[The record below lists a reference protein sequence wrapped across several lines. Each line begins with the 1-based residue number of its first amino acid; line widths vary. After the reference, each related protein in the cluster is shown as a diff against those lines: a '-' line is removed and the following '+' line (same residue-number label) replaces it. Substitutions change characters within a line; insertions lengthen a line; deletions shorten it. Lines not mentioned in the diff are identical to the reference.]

1 MVYYLSNVCF
11 YFLRSSWGRL
21 ADGFMKG
28 LNQYFWNFNCVNV
41 FLTPSL
47 SLACILSEVYWVMF
61 SLWCVCVWWWWGGH
75 FRAFSLD
82 TSLEVWKIL
91 GCEIHVK
98 TFSLWNFTQ
107 SLVVKM
113 RYSAKGVWP
122 TSDPGQCWWHCG
134 VKLLA
139 CCLARALVFSAY
151 GCHVLPTSPLE
162 SKVSALSLVCVQS
175 YIQNYRSTILQ
186 S

>member
-1 MVYYLSNVCF
+1 MVSWKVWINVYEISIASNYFYPVFIVGLYSPWSVLS
-11 YFLRSSWGRL
+11 Y
-21 ADGFMKG
+21 
-28 LNQYFWNFNCVNV
+28 V
-41 FLTPSL
+41 FPLMMT
-47 SLACILSEVYWVMF
+47 
-61 SLWCVCVWWWWGGH
+61 CVCVGLGGGGGVGI
-75 FRAFSLD
+75 FATFSLD
-82 TSLEVWKIL
+82 TSLEVWKII

-113 RYSAKGVWP
+113 RYSAKGFWL
-122 TSDPGQCWWHCG
+122 TSDPGQRWWRG

-151 GCHVLPTSPLE
+151 GCHVLPSPSLE

-175 YIQNYRSTILQ
+175 YIQDYGSTILQ

>member
-1 MVYYLSNVCF
+1 MVYYLSINVCF

-21 ADGFMKG
+21 ANGFTNG
-28 LNQYFWNFNCVNV
+28 PNLNQCFRNFNRVAL

-47 SLACILSEVYWVMF
+47 SLACNLSEMLLIYVFPRMMM
-61 SLWCVCVWWWWGGH
+61 CVCVCVCGAWSFFFWHKLRG
-75 FRAFSLD
+75 
-82 TSLEVWKIL
+82 VK
-91 GCEIHVK
+91 HVK

-113 RYSAKGVWP
+113 RYSAKGFWL
-122 TSDPGQCWWHCG
+122 TSDPGRCWWRRG

-151 GCHVLPTSPLE
+151 GCHVLPPPHPLRA
-162 SKVSALSLVCVQS
+162 KWVHCSLCVQS
-175 YIQNYRSTILQ
+175 YIQSYRSTILQ

>member
-1 MVYYLSNVCF
+1 
-11 YFLRSSWGRL
+11 
-21 ADGFMKG
+21 
-28 LNQYFWNFNCVNV
+28 
-41 FLTPSL
+41 
-47 SLACILSEVYWVMF
+47 MF
-61 SLWCVCVWWWWGGH
+61 SWWFHERSESIFLKFQLCQRIFNPVFIVGLYSLWSVLSYVFPLMCVCLVVGGGH

>member
-1 MVYYLSNVCF
+1 M
-11 YFLRSSWGRL
+11 WGCL
-21 ADGFMKG
+21 AGGFMKG
-28 LNQYFWNFNCVNV
+28 LNQCLWNFNRVKLLLPRLYRWPV
-41 FLTPSL
+41 
-47 SLACILSEVYWVMF
+47 F
-61 SLWCVCVWWWWGGH
+61 SLKCIELCFPSNDDVCVRVCVCVWGRGGGL
-75 FRAFSLD
+75 ATFSLD
-82 TSLEVWKIL
+82 TSLEVWKII

-113 RYSAKGVWP
+113 RYSAKGFWL
-122 TSDPGQCWWHCG
+122 TSDPGQRWWRG

-151 GCHVLPTSPLE
+151 GCHVLPSPSLE

-175 YIQNYRSTILQ
+175 YIQDYGSTILQ

>member
-1 MVYYLSNVCF
+1 M
-11 YFLRSSWGRL
+11 FLFPEIIVGMFSWWFHERSESESV
-21 ADGFMKG
+21 FMKFQSLQIIFNPVFIVG
-28 LNQYFWNFNCVNV
+28 LYSPWSLLSYV
-41 FLTPSL
+41 FPLMIMS
-47 SLACILSEVYWVMF
+47 
-61 SLWCVCVWWWWGGH
+61 VCVFVSVCLSGVLG
-75 FRAFSLD
+75 AFSLD
-82 TSLEVWKIL
+82 TSVEVWKIL

-98 TFSLWNFTQ
+98 TFSLCNFTQ

-113 RYSAKGVWP
+113 QYSAKGFWL
-122 TSDPGQCWWHCG
+122 TSDPGQCWWPCG

-151 GCHVLPTSPLE
+151 GCHVLPTPPLE